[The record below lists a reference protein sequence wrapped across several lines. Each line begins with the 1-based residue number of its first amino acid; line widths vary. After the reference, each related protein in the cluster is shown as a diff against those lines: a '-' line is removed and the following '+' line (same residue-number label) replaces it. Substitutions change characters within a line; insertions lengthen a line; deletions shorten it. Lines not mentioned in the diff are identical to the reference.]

1 MRRNEFFSQLIIFLA
16 VSTLP
21 FIKIHLLKIDGPETQ
36 LEYIKAYFLIQFIVP
51 LIDGGAYWRD
61 IRGRIQEK
69 IDTTLQGLSGWAF
82 LAALTFATFDMKIAL
97 IILLSGA
104 LAWYNYT
111 LQILRI
117 ESQSTRYYSE
127 RLLKIFIDLLL
138 ICLIYFLL
146 ESVNIYTILVS
157 ELLAV
162 VITISIR
169 KKHVAFQGVVTPFI
183 FERPSNSDFA
193 YVTLKTLRAHIF
205 RVTIPYIYI
214 ESSIARI
221 FIFILIYEIGT
232 QFIATTFMRSLLD
245 SKIVIKKALLVYAI
259 TIPLQIVILVY
270 LGELLTFELAWIE
283 LICITFAGSA
293 RVLSIYTFT
302 AVKNAYKLVT
312 YSNNLILGVA
322 IMLLSLAIA
331 LPKTDDIQYS
341 ILMTYFSIETLISLA
356 LIMIVEKKRI
366 YGVKQ

>member
-1 MRRNEFFSQLIIFLA
+1 MFLA

-51 LIDGGAYWRD
+51 IIDGGAYWRD
-61 IRGRIQEK
+61 IRGRIQDK

-82 LAALTFATFDMKIAL
+82 IAALSVATFDIKIAL

-117 ESQSTRYYSE
+117 ESQSTRYYGE

-138 ICLIYFLL
+138 ICSIYLLL
-146 ESVNIYTILVS
+146 ESVNIYTVLLS

-162 VITISIR
+162 IITISVR

-183 FERPSNSDFA
+183 FQRPLNNDFA
-193 YVTLKTLRAHIF
+193 YVALKTLRAHIF

-221 FIFILIYEIGT
+221 FIFILIYEIGA
-232 QFIATTFMRSLLD
+232 QFIATAFMRSLLD
-245 SKIVIKKALLVYAI
+245 AKLIIKKALLIFAV
-259 TIPLQIVILVY
+259 TIPLQIGILVQ
-270 LGELLTFELAWIE
+270 LGALLTFELVWIE

-302 AVKNAYKLVT
+302 AVKNAYRLVT
-312 YSNNLILGVA
+312 FSNNIILSVA
-322 IMLLSLAIA
+322 IILLLLAVV
-331 LPKTDDIQYS
+331 LPKTDDVQYS
-341 ILMTYFSIETLISLA
+341 ILMTYFLIETLVSLA
-356 LIMIVEKKRI
+356 LIMIVEKRRI